1 MKKAAV
7 LGCGIVGRGI
17 VDILSGNG
25 GEISEKLGQEL
36 ELKYVLEKRDLSGE
50 YFADKVIDDINIIL
64 SDPEVDMVAECIG
77 GIGVAYDFI
86 KACLCAG
93 KSVITCNKHLVAEH
107 GLELLSIAREKG
119 VSFVFEAS
127 VGGGIPIIRP
137 LTNCLAG
144 NRIKEIF
151 GIINGTTNYIL
162 TQMAQCGRSFD
173 QALSEAQALG
183 YAEADPTADVDG
195 IDACRKICILADLS
209 FGHNIAPSRV
219 STQGIRSVDSA
230 DSALAAAL
238 GCSIKLLGH
247 TIEDENGV
255 VTTFVAPHL
264 VPSGALLS
272 NVNGVMNAVV
282 VRGDRVGECL
292 FYGAGAGR
300 YPTASAMVGDMIDC
314 VRHAGDGC
322 SYISWR
328 KDEPEKEGDSAAWP
342 SRWYVRLKGDVLP
355 ASCQASAHYAGQS
368 GVIMGSMSKYALI
381 DTVGEE
387 NILSCFRVLD

>member
-17 VDILSGNG
+17 VDILSGNAEG
-25 GEISEKLGQEL
+25 ISKALGQEL
-36 ELKYVLEKRDLSGE
+36 ELKYVLELRDCSGE
-50 YFADKVIDDINIIL
+50 YFADKVVTDINVIL
-64 SDPEVDMVAECIG
+64 NDPEVDMVAECIG
-77 GIGVAYDFI
+77 GIGIAYEFI
-86 KACLCAG
+86 KASLLAG
-93 KSVITCNKHLVAEH
+93 KSVITCNKHLVAEK
-107 GLELLSIAREKG
+107 GLELLGLAREKG

-144 NRIKEIF
+144 NRIKEVF

-162 TQMAQCGRSFD
+162 TQMAQCGQSFAD
-173 QALSEAQALG
+173 ALADAQALG
-183 YAEADPTADVDG
+183 YAEADPTADVEG

-209 FGHNIAPSRV
+209 FGHNIPPARV
-219 STQGIRSVDSA
+219 KTQGITCVDGA

-247 TIEDENGV
+247 TIQAQDGK

-264 VPSGALLS
+264 VPACALLA

-282 VRGDRVGECL
+282 VRGDSVGECL

-300 YPTASAMVGDMIDC
+300 YPTASAMVGDMMDC
-314 VRHAGDGC
+314 VRHESDGC
-322 SYISWR
+322 SYISWGGD
-328 KDEPEKEGDSAAWP
+328 KPELESDSDAWP
-342 SRWYVRLKGDVLP
+342 SRWYVRLAADCP
-355 ASCQASAHYAGQS
+355 IPCDAQAKLDGQT
-368 GVIMGSMSKYALI
+368 GVIVPSMSRYELTRAI
-381 DTVGEE
+381 GEE
-387 NILSCFRVLD
+387 NILSAFRVLD